1 VILDFHRGTNTDF
14 WFWGFCT
21 HWPLLHTTDST
32 LPTSTPLLYK
42 AACYFVAHLRS
53 DSWAVK
59 TGPTAA
65 PETSSGNFTLHIVQN
80 PQNQKSMHKV
90 ISNIWREDLPFRLRI
105 KYMYTDLDLTVC
117 KDQDLVDTCHYD
129 LLTGLFTETASDMKR
144 GLFQGH
150 LTGNHLL
157 ENGSLPCKIAGF
169 HRGST
174 ELLLFFF
181 FFFWVITRRKVVCK
195 RRFRTTYRSHLQ
207 GRGRKSSIGLMTRY
221 ELDSP
226 GIESRWRRDFPY
238 PFMPALGR
246 TRPPVQWVRGLFPGG
261 KEAGAWR

>member
-1 VILDFHRGTNTDF
+1 MERILIFGFGDFSRIGPC
-14 WFWGFCT
+14 CT
-21 HWPLLHTTDST
+21 PQT
-32 LPTSTPLLYK
+32 LPTPTPLLYK
-42 AACYFVAHLRS
+42 AAFYFVAHLRS
-53 DSWAVK
+53 DSWPVK

-65 PETSSGNFTLHIVQN
+65 PETSGNLPCTPYRI
-80 PQNQKSMHKV
+80 PKTRNQCTNLCG
-90 ISNIWREDLPFRLRI
+90 ISEGKAYLSDWELNTCI
-105 KYMYTDLDLTVC
+105 LTWIISKQYV
-117 KDQDLVDTCHYD
+117 KTRSR
-129 LLTGLFTETASDMKR
+129 LTGLFTETASGMKR

-157 ENGSLPCKIAGF
+157 ENGSVPCKIVGF
-169 HRGST
+169 HRDST
-174 ELLLFFF
+174 ELFFF

-207 GRGRKSSIGLMTRY
+207 GRGGKSSVGLMTRY

-238 PFMPALGR
+238 PSMPALGP
-246 TRPPVQWVRGLFPGG
+246 TRPPIQWVPGLFPGG